1 MFEVDMD
8 TQASHTIDIPAG
20 TIFDE
25 AMLAPDGINDP
36 MNSGNI
42 SRRQTTANFVPST
55 GYR

>member
-1 MFEVDMD
+1 MFEVDME
-8 TQASHTIDIPAG
+8 TQASHTVDMHPG
-20 TIFDE
+20 VTFDE

-36 MNSGNI
+36 TNSGNI